1 MVIIMLNASQN
12 TQTPSKALSQ
22 STRGYFELS
31 QQLTVGMLHRYNH
44 RGPYKNHKYPENMLI
59 LL

>member
-1 MVIIMLNASQN
+1 MLNASQN

-31 QQLTVGMLHRYNH
+31 QTVDCWDVA
-44 RGPYKNHKYPENMLI
+44 
-59 LL
+59 